1 MTSNTIRPGYVGEF
15 RCIGPECEDSCCI
28 DWSVHVDK
36 QSYQKII
43 VHPQLKS
50 LAEGSMQL
58 LNNKDDDWAVI
69 RFDEQGRCPFLQENK
84 LCKIHAQAGED
95 ALSETCRSYPRI
107 SRVRGGDC
115 FESLSL
121 SCPEAARLILFGEDA
136 FIFESCET
144 ETDPSPRPIPQWAAK
159 AYDYSIDLL
168 LDDNSDWQQTLLA
181 IGLLVDSADS
191 VSKQQALPELVDE
204 TYMQLSHMAA
214 EGEIRQAFHSLPH
227 MPEHQLHTFLSV
239 HTFCCDEHPRR
250 FRPRF
255 GELNDAILAMTDG
268 QGQLNMENINHA
280 WNDIASPALTAHG
293 DIFSRYLLY
302 YIYHLQFPM
311 TADNNPVS
319 AFNLLVL
326 DCFMLRCY
334 LAVMAAKHNGLN
346 EHGIVLCFQVYH
358 VVRQHK
364 PNFIKSV
371 TSIMEQS
378 AFSGVEAVVSL
389 LKTKCGA

>member
-1 MTSNTIRPGYVGEF
+1 VASNIIRPGYVGEF
-15 RCIGPECEDSCCI
+15 SCIGPDCEDSCCI

-43 VHPQLKS
+43 LHPQLKS

-69 RFDEQGRCPFLQENK
+69 RFDEQGRCPFLQENM

-95 ALSETCRSYPRI
+95 ALSDTCRSYPRI
-107 SRVRGGDC
+107 SRVRGDDR

-121 SCPEAARLILFGEDA
+121 SCPEAARKILFGVDG
-136 FIFESCET
+136 FIFESNET
-144 ETDPSPRPIPQWAAK
+144 EQDVLSRPVPQWAAK

-168 LDDNSDWQQTLLA
+168 LDDNLNWQETLLA
-181 IGLLVDSADS
+181 IGLLINYAGS
-191 VSKQQALPELVDE
+191 VSKQQAAPELLDD
-204 TYMQLSHMAA
+204 TFAQLSHMAA
-214 EGEIRQAFHSLPH
+214 EGEIRLAFQSLPYI
-227 MPEHQLHTFLSV
+227 PEHQLHTFLSV
-239 HTFCCDEHPRR
+239 HTMCCDEHPRR

-255 GELNDAILAMTDG
+255 GELNDAILAMSDG
-268 QGQLNMENINHA
+268 EGQLNMESINSA
-280 WNDIASPALTAHG
+280 WNDIAIPALTSHA
-293 DIFSRYLLY
+293 DLFSRYLLY

-311 TADNNPVS
+311 TADNNPLS

-346 EHGIVLCFQVYH
+346 EHDIVLCFQVYH

-389 LKTKCGA
+389 LKTNGRA